1 MITKN
6 KFYLKMIFTA
16 CICAIILTGCGS
28 KYTVEEKSLVENQK
42 ENQETLENGVN
53 RTSMEKSMEFSDE
66 STEKIPEIVEVDWSE
81 YFNGLNGTA
90 VIYDASNKKYTIYNR
105 DLAITR
111 SSPCSTFKIIS
122 SLIALENGI
131 IETENSTKTWSG
143 EIFWNEDW
151 NKDIDFQEAFR
162 TSCVWYFR
170 QVIDDI

>member
-1 MITKN
+1 
-6 KFYLKMIFTA
+6 MIFTA

-90 VIYDASNKKYTIYNR
+90 VIFDKTNLRKSIFQQNKIKNIQ
-105 DLAITR
+105 
-111 SSPCSTFKIIS
+111 FIIVI
-122 SLIALENGI
+122 LQL
-131 IETENSTKTWSG
+131 
-143 EIFWNEDW
+143 
-151 NKDIDFQEAFR
+151 QEVHHVRHLKLFLL
-162 TSCVWYFR
+162 
-170 QVIDDI
+170 

>member
-66 STEKIPEIVEVDWSE
+66 STEKIP
-81 YFNGLNGTA
+81 
-90 VIYDASNKKYTIYNR
+90 
-105 DLAITR
+105 
-111 SSPCSTFKIIS
+111 
-122 SLIALENGI
+122 ALL
-131 IETENSTKTWSG
+131 S
-143 EIFWNEDW
+143 
-151 NKDIDFQEAFR
+151 R
-162 TSCVWYFR
+162 LHP
-170 QVIDDI
+170 

>member
-90 VIYDASNKKYTIYNR
+90 VIYDAYIQLKV
-105 DLAITR
+105 L
-111 SSPCSTFKIIS
+111 
-122 SLIALENGI
+122 LE
-131 IETENSTKTWSG
+131 KPMY
-143 EIFWNEDW
+143 F
-151 NKDIDFQEAFR
+151 AFYAK
-162 TSCVWYFR
+162 CQYL
-170 QVIDDI
+170 Q

>member
-111 SSPCSTFKIIS
+111 SSPCSTFKII
-122 SLIALENGI
+122 L
-131 IETENSTKTWSG
+131 
-143 EIFWNEDW
+143 
-151 NKDIDFQEAFR
+151 
-162 TSCVWYFR
+162 
-170 QVIDDI
+170 

>member
-81 YFNGLNGTA
+81 FLRWHGSQKTALNS
-90 VIYDASNKKYTIYNR
+90 IKRPNRKKNIPNR
-105 DLAITR
+105 KKLPTGGITTR
-111 SSPCSTFKIIS
+111 DRKS
-122 SLIALENGI
+122 
-131 IETENSTKTWSG
+131 
-143 EIFWNEDW
+143 
-151 NKDIDFQEAFR
+151 
-162 TSCVWYFR
+162 V
-170 QVIDDI
+170 V

>member
-1 MITKN
+1 M
-6 KFYLKMIFTA
+6 
-16 CICAIILTGCGS
+16 
-28 KYTVEEKSLVENQK
+28 VENQK

-151 NKDIDFQEAFR
+151 NTRHFLSTCFAFQFPHK
-162 TSCVWYFR
+162 
-170 QVIDDI
+170 

>member
-1 MITKN
+1 
-6 KFYLKMIFTA
+6 MIFTA

-90 VIYDASNKKYTIYNR
+90 VYMMHPIKNIQ
-105 DLAITR
+105 
-111 SSPCSTFKIIS
+111 FIIVI
-122 SLIALENGI
+122 LQL
-131 IETENSTKTWSG
+131 
-143 EIFWNEDW
+143 
-151 NKDIDFQEAFR
+151 QEVHHVRHLKLFLL
-162 TSCVWYFR
+162 
-170 QVIDDI
+170 

>member
-90 VIYDASNKKYTIYNR
+90 VIYDASNKKYTILY
-105 DLAITR
+105 DIVILSKYFLAVCKMCIFIAIIWFYVIIIQKYR
-111 SSPCSTFKIIS
+111 VNKRQKI
-122 SLIALENGI
+122 
-131 IETENSTKTWSG
+131 G
-143 EIFWNEDW
+143 EKI
-151 NKDIDFQEAFR
+151 K
-162 TSCVWYFR
+162 
-170 QVIDDI
+170 

>member
-1 MITKN
+1 
-6 KFYLKMIFTA
+6 MIFTA

-90 VIYDASNKKYTIYNR
+90 VIYDASNKNIQ
-105 DLAITR
+105 
-111 SSPCSTFKIIS
+111 FIIVI
-122 SLIALENGI
+122 LQL
-131 IETENSTKTWSG
+131 
-143 EIFWNEDW
+143 
-151 NKDIDFQEAFR
+151 QEVHHVRHLKLFLL
-162 TSCVWYFR
+162 
-170 QVIDDI
+170 

>member
-1 MITKN
+1 M
-6 KFYLKMIFTA
+6 
-16 CICAIILTGCGS
+16 
-28 KYTVEEKSLVENQK
+28 VENQK

-162 TSCVWYFR
+162 TSCVWY
-170 QVIDDI
+170 